1 MSEQEKSDY
10 LNEKLLIC
18 MDEEN
23 RIIAE
28 MEKVLADAPDRI
40 EAEKIVVKKW
50 APLMDEALKKSNDA
64 LQEWV
69 SCTSQES
76 DEASKEIEEG
86 LKELEAELKE

>member
-1 MSEQEKSDY
+1 
-10 LNEKLLIC
+10 
-18 MDEEN
+18 
-23 RIIAE
+23 
-28 MEKVLADAPDRI
+28 
-40 EAEKIVVKKW
+40 
-50 APLMDEALKKSNDA
+50 MDEALKKSNDA